1 MTTASDLGATRER
14 IARGTLLALVVVPL
28 GIAAWV
34 ILWRVN
40 FGASLVGLAI
50 AWGAVALYRLGSGGA
65 ISRPGAIRVS
75 IVAIGSTLLAAL
87 AGLVSDV
94 LPIYSR
100 GVSGNWFQALFT
112 ADFWTAFQRSQDRPG
127 GLADEFPWIVLGIG
141 LCVLGCFVL
150 LRRSFRK
157 KAPPRPSS

>member
-1 MTTASDLGATRER
+1 MTTASGHRARRER
-14 IARGTLLALVVVPL
+14 VARGTLFALVVIPL

-34 ILWRVN
+34 LLWEVN
-40 FGASLVGLAI
+40 FVAPLVGLGI

-65 ISRPGAIRVS
+65 ISRAGAIGVS
-75 IVAIGSTLLAAL
+75 IIAIGTTLVAAL
-87 AGLVSDV
+87 AGLVSDI

-112 ADFWTAFQRSQDRPG
+112 ANFWTAFQRAQDRPG
-127 GLADEFPWIVLGIG
+127 GLPDEFPWIVLGIG

-157 KAPPRPSS
+157 TPSPHPLP